1 MKNVPRDSEPLT
13 AIKSKNFSI
22 RFFQNLL
29 EVTILKKISI
39 NQNILKNYLCQYKLF
54 KQSYKMNLY
63 NLIIQDK
70 EEVTLNDVFL
80 EPKNKEQ
87 FVQLIK
93 EQTYAKEL
101 QEYGLPVNNKILL
114 EGSSGCGKTM
124 TAKAI
129 ANALGKNIIILNL
142 SNIVSSRIGE
152 TSQNIKMIFDKASRE
167 RSVLFL
173 DELDQ
178 IGKARGSDD
187 KDVGEMRRL
196 VNTLIQ
202 LIDYYP
208 ENALLLCATNHP
220 EIIDT
225 ALIRRFQLKINYE
238 MPSKEFLDTFYDNLL
253 SKFPQDLRNIERKYE
268 ISFAEAKDYTF
279 TIVKGNLIKNLEAKH
294 QTQS

>member
-1 MKNVPRDSEPLT
+1 
-13 AIKSKNFSI
+13 
-22 RFFQNLL
+22 
-29 EVTILKKISI
+29 
-39 NQNILKNYLCQYKLF
+39 
-54 KQSYKMNLY
+54 MNLY

-70 EEVTLNDVFL
+70 EEVTLDEVFL
-80 EPKNKEQ
+80 TPKNKEQ

-101 QEYGLPVNNKILL
+101 TEYGLPMNNKILL

-152 TSQNIKMIFDKASRE
+152 TSQNIKMIFDKAARE

-208 ENALLLCATNHP
+208 ENALLLCATNHA

-225 ALIRRFQLKINYE
+225 AIIRRFQLKIKYE
-238 MPSKEFLDTFYDNLL
+238 MPTKDFLDSFYDSLL
-253 SKFPQDLRNIERKYE
+253 SKFPEDWRNIERKYE
-268 ISFAEAKDYTF
+268 ISFAEARDYTF
-279 TIVKGNLIKNLEAKH
+279 TKVKASLIDQLEAQNKI
-294 QTQS
+294 

>member
-1 MKNVPRDSEPLT
+1 
-13 AIKSKNFSI
+13 
-22 RFFQNLL
+22 
-29 EVTILKKISI
+29 
-39 NQNILKNYLCQYKLF
+39 
-54 KQSYKMNLY
+54 MNLY
-63 NLIIQDK
+63 DLIIQDK
-70 EEVTLNDVFL
+70 EKITLDDVFL
-80 EPKNKEQ
+80 ESKNKEQ

-93 EQTYAKEL
+93 EQTFAKEL
-101 QEYGLPVNNKILL
+101 MEYGLPVNNKIML

-124 TAKAI
+124 TAKAV

-152 TSQNIKMIFDKASRE
+152 TSQNIKMIFDKAARE

-208 ENALLLCATNHP
+208 ENALLLCATNHA

-225 ALIRRFQLKINYE
+225 AIIRRFQLKIKYE
-238 MPSKEFLDTFYDNLL
+238 MPSQEFLDSFYNSILA
-253 SKFPQDLRNIERKYE
+253 KFPEDLRNIERKYAV
-268 ISFAEAKDYTF
+268 SFAEAKDYAF
-279 TIVKGNLIKNLEAKH
+279 TVVKGKLIEKLEKNSFL
-294 QTQS
+294 SS

>member
-1 MKNVPRDSEPLT
+1 
-13 AIKSKNFSI
+13 
-22 RFFQNLL
+22 
-29 EVTILKKISI
+29 
-39 NQNILKNYLCQYKLF
+39 
-54 KQSYKMNLY
+54 MNLY

-80 EPKNKEQ
+80 GNDNRAQ
-87 FVQLIK
+87 LVQLIK
-93 EQTYAKEL
+93 EHTYVKEL

-114 EGSSGCGKTM
+114 QGNSGCGKTM
-124 TAKAI
+124 TAKAV
-129 ANALGKNIIILNL
+129 ANALGKNILILNL

-152 TSQNIKMIFDKASRE
+152 TSQNIKMIFDKAARE

-196 VNTLIQ
+196 VNTLLQ

-208 ENALLLCATNHP
+208 ENALLICATNHA

-225 ALIRRFQLKINYE
+225 ALLRRFQLKISYE
-238 MPSKEFLDTFYDNLL
+238 MPSAEFLDTFYDDLL
-253 SKFPQDLRNIERKYE
+253 SKFPEELRKIDRKYS
-268 ISFAEAKDYTF
+268 ISFAEAKDHALTS
-279 TIVKGNLIKNLEAKH
+279 VKSALIKKLEAREI
-294 QTQS
+294 TQP